1 MLRKLLI
8 LGICAG
14 SSASVPIL
22 YQSNPDAFD
31 RLLKSAVEKQ
41 AQPTPAVVAS
51 VNIARPQ
58 QSAAEILVGRKVRL
72 TADRRGHFTADFKL
86 NGRKVN
92 AMIDTGATL
101 VAINLSTARRIG
113 IMIGPEDFRH
123 KVSTANGETRAAT
136 AMIESLQIGRIF
148 VEDVEALVL
157 EDKALDE
164 TLIGMTFLNRLA
176 TYQVQN
182 GALVMAQ

>member
-1 MLRKLLI
+1 MLRKLVI
-8 LGICAG
+8 FGISAG
-14 SSASVPIL
+14 FSASVPIL
-22 YQSNPDAFD
+22 YQSNPEAVDS
-31 RLLKSAVEKQ
+31 LLKSAIGKQ
-41 AQPTPAVVAS
+41 TQPTLPIVTS
-51 VNIARPQ
+51 VNVARPQ
-58 QSAAEILVGRKVRL
+58 PPAEILVGRKVRL

-113 IMIGPEDFRH
+113 IMIGPEDFQH
-123 KVSTANGETRAAT
+123 KVSTANGETRGAT
-136 AMIESLQIGRIF
+136 VMIDSLQIGRIV
-148 VEDVEALVL
+148 VEDVQALVL
-157 EDKALDE
+157 EDKALNE

-182 GALVMAQ
+182 GAMVMAQ